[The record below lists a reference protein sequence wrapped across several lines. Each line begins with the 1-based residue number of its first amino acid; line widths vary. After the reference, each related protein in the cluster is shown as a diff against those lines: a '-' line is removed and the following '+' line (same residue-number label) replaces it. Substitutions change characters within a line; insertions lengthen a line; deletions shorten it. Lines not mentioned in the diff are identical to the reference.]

1 MAFTAS
7 NGRTQIALSDINIT
21 PLVDVVLV
29 LLIIFMVTA
38 PVLQSG
44 IEVAVPKTRTVKE
57 ITEERMVISIN
68 KQQRVFLGND
78 PVNINEIGAKLRQK
92 IRDPQ
97 HQSIFLRADED
108 VPFGAFATVMD
119 AVKQSG
125 ITNVSIVTQP
135 LETHGQPVRFF
146 LSTNAGDTTWRG
158 RRRCTSALRW
168 RSSVMHGLQPA
179 DMDRTGVPAAAAA
192 RWECRW

>member
-1 MAFTAS
+1 MAFTTS
-7 NGRTQIALSDINIT
+7 NGRTQSSIADINVT

-44 IEVAVPKTRTVKE
+44 IEVNVPKTRTVKE
-57 ITEERMVISIN
+57 VTEERLVISIN

-78 PVNINEIGAKLRQK
+78 PININDIKTKLRQK

-97 HQSIFLRADED
+97 HQSIYIRADED

-119 AVKQSG
+119 AIKGAG

-135 LETHGQPVRFF
+135 LDQ
-146 LSTNAGDTTWRG
+146 NA
-158 RRRCTSALRW
+158 SK
-168 RSSVMHGLQPA
+168 H
-179 DMDRTGVPAAAAA
+179 
-192 RWECRW
+192 

>member
-7 NGRTQIALSDINIT
+7 NGRTQTSMADINIT

-44 IEVAVPKTRTVKE
+44 IEVNVPKTRTVKE
-57 ITEERMVISIN
+57 ISEERMVISID
-68 KQQRVFLGND
+68 KQQRVFMGND
-78 PVNINEIGAKLRQK
+78 AVNINEIAAKLQQK
-92 IRDPQ
+92 VRDPS
-97 HQSIFLRADED
+97 HQFIFVRADED

-119 AVKQSG
+119 AVKSSG

-135 LETHGQPVRFF
+135 LKSNGK
-146 LSTNAGDTTWRG
+146 
-158 RRRCTSALRW
+158 
-168 RSSVMHGLQPA
+168 
-179 DMDRTGVPAAAAA
+179 
-192 RWECRW
+192 

>member
-1 MAFTAS
+1 MAFTTS
-7 NGRTQIALSDINIT
+7 NGRTQTSISDINVT

-44 IEVAVPKTRTVKE
+44 IEVSVPKTRTVKE

-78 PVNINEIGAKLRQK
+78 PVNINEIKIKLRQK

-97 HQSIFLRADED
+97 NQSVFIRADED

-119 AVKQSG
+119 AVKGAG

-135 LETHGQPVRFF
+135 LDQNG
-146 LSTNAGDTTWRG
+146 S
-158 RRRCTSALRW
+158 RR
-168 RSSVMHGLQPA
+168 
-179 DMDRTGVPAAAAA
+179 
-192 RWECRW
+192 

>member
-1 MAFTAS
+1 MAFTAP
-7 NGRTQIALSDINIT
+7 NGRTQIALADINIT

-44 IEVAVPKTRTVKE
+44 VEVSVPKTRTVKE
-57 ITEERMVISIN
+57 ITEERMVICID
-68 KQQRVFLGND
+68 KRQRVFLGND
-78 PVNINEIGAKLRQK
+78 PININEIGSKLRQK
-92 IRDPQ
+92 VRDPQ

-135 LETHGQPVRFF
+135 LESHGQ
-146 LSTNAGDTTWRG
+146 
-158 RRRCTSALRW
+158 
-168 RSSVMHGLQPA
+168 H
-179 DMDRTGVPAAAAA
+179 
-192 RWECRW
+192 

>member
-1 MAFTAS
+1 MAFTAA
-7 NGRTQIALSDINIT
+7 NGRTQVALADINIT

-44 IEVAVPKTRTVKE
+44 IEVSVPKTRTVKE
-57 ITEERMVISIN
+57 ITEERLVISID
-68 KQQRVFLGND
+68 KQQRVFLGNE
-78 PVNINEIGAKLRQK
+78 PININVIGATLRK
-92 IRDPQ
+92 RVRDPQ
-97 HQSIFLRADED
+97 HQSVFLRADED

-135 LETHGQPVRFF
+135 LETHGQR
-146 LSTNAGDTTWRG
+146 
-158 RRRCTSALRW
+158 
-168 RSSVMHGLQPA
+168 
-179 DMDRTGVPAAAAA
+179 
-192 RWECRW
+192 

>member
-1 MAFTAS
+1 MAFTNS
-7 NGRTQIALSDINIT
+7 SGRTQASIAEINIT
-21 PLVDVVLV
+21 PLVDVVFV

-44 IEVAVPKTRTVKE
+44 IEVNVPKTRTVKE

-68 KQQRVFLGND
+68 KDQRVFLGND
-78 PVNINEIGAKLRQK
+78 PININEIKTKLRQK

-97 HQSIFLRADED
+97 HQSVFLRADQD

-119 AVKQSG
+119 AVKQAG

-135 LETHGQPVRFF
+135 LDAHG
-146 LSTNAGDTTWRG
+146 
-158 RRRCTSALRW
+158 
-168 RSSVMHGLQPA
+168 
-179 DMDRTGVPAAAAA
+179 TGH
-192 RWECRW
+192 